1 MFSRLFFISCFLLG
15 ALNVVL
21 ATTLDRPPYDP
32 SKNKRGLTF
41 STPTTWIQ
49 GFCGGGTHVTWAY
62 DWAQSKPDN
71 FPGCLTYIPMLWDAS
86 PGNVNGWKERAQD
99 SINKGA
105 NHILG
110 FNEPDLCFITGTH
123 TQACM
128 TPQDAANAWRQ
139 HIQPFGQQ
147 AWLVSPAIT
156 NADGSFKWLKDFLA
170 ACHDC
175 QVDTIAVHW
184 YDTANNFGY
193 LQSFLQ
199 SLKSIIGNK
208 NIWLTEFNGRG
219 SEDEQVRF
227 LQQALPWMDHTDYIE
242 RYAWFFSGPDF
253 TGGALTGWDGKPTNL
268 GYNYGYAIPF

>member
-15 ALNVVL
+15 VLHVVL
-21 ATTLDRPPYDP
+21 ATTIHRPPYDP

-49 GFCGGGTHVTWAY
+49 GFCG
-62 DWAQSKPDN
+62 D
-71 FPGCLTYIPMLWDAS
+71 GCLTYIPMLWGAS
-86 PGNVNGWKERAQD
+86 PGNVNGWKKRAQD

-110 FNEPDLCFITGTH
+110 FNEPDLCFITGTY

-139 HIQPFGQQ
+139 HIQPLGKQ

-156 NADGSFKWLKDFLA
+156 NADGSFKWLRDFLA

-175 QVDTIAVHW
+175 QVDTIAVNW

-208 NIWLTEFNGRG
+208 NIWLTE
-219 SEDEQVRF
+219 V
-227 LQQALPWMDHTDYIE
+227 
-242 RYAWFFSGPDF
+242 
-253 TGGALTGWDGKPTNL
+253 
-268 GYNYGYAIPF
+268 